1 MNVEQ
6 TKEFLVIEKDPVFVL
21 DDHDVMIKVMMM
33 IMMVMM
39 MTMITM
45 IMMVIIRQ
53 RRLW

>member
-6 TKEFLVIEKDPVFVL
+6 AKEFLVIEKDPVFVF
-21 DDHDVMIKVMMM
+21 DDDDVMTKVMM
-33 IMMVMM
+33 
-39 MTMITM
+39 M